1 MKMKTIK
8 LALCLL
14 CAAAFAAAVLGC
26 ENIEILG
33 NTTFK
38 LVIENRTSTDL
49 YVSSHIDSAV
59 GKLWYAFDSVEENR
73 TTLLVDAY
81 KDHAT
86 IKNLAL
92 YGYIEFYYLV
102 RDDSGPHPGEFIKSI
117 ADVNSIITLT
127 ADERESY
134 GWGNSVFG
142 EVLYKLVITNEMLGI
157 DGGNTETN
165 EDENVNEI
173 EGGDTNEAN

>member
-8 LALCLL
+8 LALYLL
-14 CAAAFAAAVLGC
+14 GAAASLAVLGC
-26 ENIEILG
+26 ENFIILG
-33 NTTFK
+33 DTTFE
-38 LVIENRTSTDL
+38 LVIENSTSTDL
-49 YVSSHIDSAV
+49 YVSSHIDSGG
-59 GKLWYAFDSVEENR
+59 GKIWYSFDSVDMNR
-73 TTLLVDAY
+73 TNVLVGAY

-92 YGYIEFYYLV
+92 YGYIEFYYLI
-102 RDDSGPHPGEFIKSI
+102 RDDSGPHPGKFIKSI

-134 GWGNSVFG
+134 GWGDNVFG
-142 EVLYKLVITNEMLGI
+142 KVIYKLVVTNAMLGI
-157 DGGNTETN
+157 VDGGNTETN